1 MNALKSLRLPVL
13 TLAIVGAASHPGG
26 AQTSDRTPA
35 HAVSWQ
41 SVGPDGGDARSFA
54 ADPVH
59 PNHIYMGTT
68 SGWIYQTEDGGSSWT
83 RLARLGSSYDED
95 LVLDNIVVD
104 EADPN
109 TLFVGAWV
117 LDRAD
122 GGLFIS
128 HDSGATWRSVQA
140 MRGQSIRALA
150 QAPSDRRILVA
161 GTLRGVY
168 RSEDGGVQW
177 TQISPPQSL
186 EIHEVESVAIDP
198 NRPDTIYAGTWHLPW
213 KTTDGGAT
221 WHSIKDGLIVDSD
234 VFSIIIDPVQTN
246 VVYTSACSGIY
257 RSDNG
262 GELYHKVQGIPT
274 TARRTRVLLQD
285 PVNRQIVYAGTTEG
299 LYKTED
305 GGVTWSRM
313 TGADV
318 IINDIRIDPRN
329 TRHVLLATDRSGVLR
344 SEDGAVTFQSSNR
357 GFSQRQVAALLVAG
371 KGSQTLYAGVLNDKD
386 YGGVFVSSDGGSS
399 WSQQSAGL
407 GGRDVYTLAETESG
421 ALLAGTNQGV
431 FRWDGSAWSP
441 DSKTERNVEKTSYVV
456 RRGKKT
462 KVTTRQ
468 LVPGEPIAGRVNR
481 IVVSGDRWYAAGA
494 DGVYTS
500 VNRGAFWQ
508 GGPVLGRRDL
518 PLIAAQADTVLAGD
532 KSWLALSR
540 DGGVNWQELAMPEAL
555 HWLNSVAITPDGQL
569 WLGAREG
576 VFLSADQG
584 QSWQAMAT
592 LPISD
597 INAVRYDPDLKRVVV
612 TSANSSMVLAVDP
625 AAKTWKWW
633 DAGWTLHSVHSV
645 DGRLVAA
652 TRYSGVVMEPSAP
665 SNATTA
671 SAATV
676 GR

>member
-1 MNALKSLRLPVL
+1 MLALKRLRLPL
-13 TLAIVGAASHPGG
+13 LSLAIVCAASRSAG
-26 AQTSDRTPA
+26 AQNPGRSPA
-35 HAVSWQ
+35 RAASWR

-68 SGWIYQTEDGGSSWT
+68 SSWIYQTEDGGLSWT
-83 RLARLGSSYDED
+83 RLARLGSSNDDD
-95 LVLDNIVVD
+95 LVLDNIIVD
-104 EADPN
+104 EADPH
-109 TLFVGAWV
+109 TLVVGAWV
-117 LDRAD
+117 LDRPD

-128 HDSGATWRSVQA
+128 HDSGATWTSIQD

-150 QAPSDRRILVA
+150 QAPSDRRIWVA

-168 RSEDGGVQW
+168 RSEDGGVHW
-177 TQISPPQSL
+177 TQISPPQSV

-198 NRPDTIYAGTWHLPW
+198 NHADTIYAGTWHLPW
-213 KTTDGGAT
+213 KTTDGGSA
-221 WHSIKDGLIVDSD
+221 WHSIKEGLIVDSD
-234 VFSIIIDPVQTN
+234 VFSIIIDPVQPN

-262 GELYHKVQGIPT
+262 GELYRKVQGIPT

-285 PVNRQIVYAGTTEG
+285 PVNRRIVYAGTTEG
-299 LYKTED
+299 LYRTQD
-305 GGVTWSRM
+305 DGVTWSRM

-318 IINDIRIDPRN
+318 IVNDIRIDPRN
-329 TRHVLLATDRSGVLR
+329 TRHVLLATDRGGVLR

-357 GFSQRQVAALLVAG
+357 GFSQRQVAALLVAR
-371 KGSQTLYAGVLNDKD
+371 KGSQAIYAGVLNDKG
-386 YGGVFVSSDGGSS
+386 YGGVFVSSDGGDT
-399 WSQQSAGL
+399 WRQQSAGL

-421 ALLAGTNQGV
+421 KVLAGTNQGI
-431 FRWDGSAWSP
+431 FQWDGSTWKP
-441 DSKTERNVEKTSYVV
+441 DSKVEREVAKTAYVL

-468 LVPGEPIAGRVNR
+468 RVPEEPIAGRVNK

-494 DGVYTS
+494 GGVFTS
-500 VNRGAFWQ
+500 PNRGAYWK

-518 PLIAAQADTVLAGD
+518 RLLAAQGDTVLTGD

-540 DGGVNWQELAMPEAL
+540 DGGASWQALARPEAL
-555 HWLNSVAITPDGQL
+555 HWLNGVALTPDGQI

-584 QSWQAMAT
+584 QSWRSMAT
-592 LPISD
+592 LPVSD
-597 INAVRYDPDLKRVVV
+597 IDALRYDSELKRIVI
-612 TSANSSMVLAVDP
+612 TSATSSLVLAIDP

-633 DAGWTLHSVHSV
+633 DAGWTLHSVHFM
-645 DGRLVAA
+645 DGRMVAA
-652 TRYSGVVMEPSAP
+652 TRYNGVVMEPSEP
-665 SNATTA
+665 SNAVTA